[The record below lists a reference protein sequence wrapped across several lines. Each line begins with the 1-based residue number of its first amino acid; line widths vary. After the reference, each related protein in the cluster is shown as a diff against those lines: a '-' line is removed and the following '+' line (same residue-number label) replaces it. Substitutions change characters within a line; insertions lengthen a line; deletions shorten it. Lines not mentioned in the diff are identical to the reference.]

1 MPLGRW
7 VESSSTSG
15 DVEGWPGRPQR
26 DSSRLDRAVQ
36 SVNIEEMI
44 EELMSYDTAGRIAE
58 CVEGMN
64 AIYNGRCLFVV
75 SREGD
80 AVWLETHRE
89 RARRTLVSVGHPDL
103 ILNPSE
109 EDLDLAEAFERGEV
123 NAFEYPDGHTFPPGR
138 EIATAKRTQ
147 RVRRFA
153 RH

>member
-1 MPLGRW
+1 
-7 VESSSTSG
+7 
-15 DVEGWPGRPQR
+15 
-26 DSSRLDRAVQ
+26 
-36 SVNIEEMI
+36 MI

-64 AIYNGRCLFVV
+64 AIYNGRCHFAV

-80 AVWLETHRE
+80 AVWLEETRRE
-89 RARRTLVSVGHPDL
+89 TSGRTLVSVDDPDL
-103 ILNPSE
+103 ILQPSE

-138 EIATAKRTQ
+138 EIITSQRPE
-147 RVRRFA
+147 RVRRFM